1 MGYFNLDRDIARLI
15 LLQRTEIITPKLK
28 NLRKTFGRYFF
39 TNFVSKYLISP
50 KSIGA
55 RYYEVMNQEMEQLKT
70 HLNFEKK
77 KILSIGSGMCGLELL
92 INSNFKDNFFSII
105 EKNYISKK
113 VTYGWD
119 QKNYEAYNRID
130 LLNFF
135 LTNNGMNKKN
145 FEIFDY
151 DKDDLP
157 VKTYDYVI
165 SLYSLDYHYDFLFYK
180 DYFNKILNE
189 NTMII
194 FDTIRPE
201 FFKNVFESVEVIQN
215 EEKTIHSSKRIICKN
230 FKKKML

>member
-194 FDTIRPE
+194 FDTVRPE

>member
-55 RYYEVMNQEMEQLKT
+55 KYYEVMHQEMNQLKT
-70 HLNFEKK
+70 HLNFENK

-119 QKNYEAYNRID
+119 QKNDEAYNRID

-135 LTNNGMNKKN
+135 LINNGMNKKN

-180 DYFNKILNE
+180 DYFKKILNK

-194 FDTIRPE
+194 FDTVRPE

>member
-55 RYYEVMNQEMEQLKT
+55 KYYEVMHQEMNQLKT
-70 HLNFEKK
+70 HLNFENK

-92 INSNFKDNFFSII
+92 INSLFSII

-119 QKNYEAYNRID
+119 QKNDEAYNRID

-135 LTNNGMNKKN
+135 LINNGMNKKN

-180 DYFNKILNE
+180 DYFKKILNK

-194 FDTIRPE
+194 FDTVRPE

-230 FKKKML
+230 FKKN

>member
-119 QKNYEAYNRID
+119 QKNDEAYNRID

-135 LTNNGMNKKN
+135 LINNGMNKKN

-180 DYFNKILNE
+180 DYFKKILNK

-194 FDTIRPE
+194 FDTVRPE

-230 FKKKML
+230 FKKN

>member
-55 RYYEVMNQEMEQLKT
+55 KYYEVMHQEMNQLKT
-70 HLNFEKK
+70 HLNFENK

-119 QKNYEAYNRID
+119 QKNDEAYNRID

-135 LTNNGMNKKN
+135 LINNGMNKKN

-180 DYFNKILNE
+180 DYFKKILNK

-194 FDTIRPE
+194 FDTVRPE
-201 FFKNVFESVEVIQN
+201 FFKNVFESVKVIQN

-230 FKKKML
+230 FKKN

>member
-1 MGYFNLDRDIARLI
+1 MGYFNLDRDTARLI
-15 LLQRTEIITPKLK
+15 LLQRTETITPKLK
-28 NLRKTFGRYFF
+28 NLRKIFGRYIF

-55 RYYEVMNQEMEQLKT
+55 KYYEVMHQEMEQLKT
-70 HLNFEKK
+70 HLNFENK

-145 FEIFDY
+145 FEIFNY
-151 DKDDLP
+151 DKDILP
-157 VKTYDYVI
+157 VKSYDYII
-165 SLYSLDYHYDFLFYK
+165 SLYSLDYHYDFSFYEVYLK
-180 DYFNKILNE
+180 KILND
-189 NTMII
+189 TTKVI
-194 FDTIRPE
+194 FDTVRPE
-201 FFKNVFESVEVIQN
+201 FFKNIFESVEVIQN
-215 EEKTIHSSKRIICKN
+215 EEKSIHSSKRIICKKL
-230 FKKKML
+230 KKI

>member
-55 RYYEVMNQEMEQLKT
+55 KYYEVMHQEMNQLKT
-70 HLNFEKK
+70 HLNFENK

-119 QKNYEAYNRID
+119 QKNDEAYNRID

-135 LTNNGMNKKN
+135 LINNGMNKKN

-180 DYFNKILNE
+180 DYFKKILNK

-230 FKKKML
+230 FKKN

>member
-119 QKNYEAYNRID
+119 QKNDEAYNRID

-135 LTNNGMNKKN
+135 LINNGMNKKN

-180 DYFNKILNE
+180 DYFKKILNR

-194 FDTIRPE
+194 FDTVRPE

-230 FKKKML
+230 FKKN

>member
-119 QKNYEAYNRID
+119 QKNDEAYNRID

-135 LTNNGMNKKN
+135 LINNGMNKKN

-180 DYFNKILNE
+180 DYFKKILNK
-189 NTMII
+189 NTIII
-194 FDTIRPE
+194 FDTVRPE

-230 FKKKML
+230 FKKN

>member
-180 DYFNKILNE
+180 DYFKKILNK

-194 FDTIRPE
+194 FDTVRPE

-230 FKKKML
+230 FKKN